1 MKELNMWRRKMKKK
15 HYHRGRRKKRTKKQ
29 LVGRVIS
36 TLILLVAIGVFCY
49 SGYQLYRIFH
59 GYHEG
64 EAEYDSL
71 IETAVIE
78 NEKDN
83 SFQVDFDA
91 LRAINPDVVGWIR
104 FIEPSIINYPVVQ
117 GKDNAEYLYKT
128 FKGYDNTVGTIFVNA
143 YNQANFEDQNTIIYG
158 HYMYNGTMFNDLDKY
173 KEEEFW
179 QRYPYFYIYTP
190 DGKELRY
197 DIYSAGIVK
206 DTSGS
211 YTYQFTDEASFTE
224 FVELTKSISNYDTGV
239 QVGAD
244 AQIIT
249 LSTCTKDNNDDRF
262 VIHAVKAAEREV
274 DNE

>member
-1 MKELNMWRRKMKKK
+1 MKKK

>member
-1 MKELNMWRRKMKKK
+1 MKNKRK
-15 HYHRGRRKKRTKKQ
+15 HYHRGRRKKQTKKQ
-29 LVGRVIS
+29 TWERVIS
-36 TLILLVAIGVFCY
+36 AIVLIVAIGVFCY
-49 SGYQLYRIFH
+49 SGYRLYQIFH

-64 EAEYDSL
+64 EVEYESL
-71 IETAVIE
+71 IDAAVIK
-78 NEKDN
+78 NVNDD
-83 SFQVDFDA
+83 SFRVDFDT
-91 LRAINPDVVGWIR
+91 LRDINPDVVGWIR

-117 GKDNAEYLYKT
+117 GEDNGEYLYKT
-128 FKGYDNTVGTIFVNA
+128 FKGYDNTVGSIFVNA
-143 YNQANFEDQNTIIYG
+143 YNQPDFEDQNTIIYG

-173 KEEEFW
+173 KEQDFW
-179 QRYPYFYIYTP
+179 QRYPFFYIYTP

-211 YTYQFTDEASFTE
+211 YNYQFLNETE
-224 FVELTKSISNYDTGV
+224 FAEFIALTKSISNYDTGIE
-239 QVGAD
+239 VGAD

-262 VIHAVKAAEREV
+262 VIHAVKTAEREV